1 MPIAG
6 EMRSTM
12 VFEMYHSESWRQ
24 RRKDIWFHLHCTW
37 ILSWFMF
44 SWVKGKK
51 VHRFTLLLMLQ
62 FAFIWM
68 QFMWCWNLCWRRGAF
83 CFETHLEWAVIF
95 AVDFAFEFQSSLEAL
110 SVLQWLWKLSILEWW
125 WSLAEEFL
133 GCSKFSCFPS
143 RTPMSLGFGV

>member
-1 MPIAG
+1 MPVAG

-62 FAFIWM
+62 FAFTWM

-95 AVDFAFEFQSSLEAL
+95 EVDFAFEFQSSLEAL
-110 SVLQWLWKLSILEWW
+110 SVLQWLWKLSILELMM
-125 WSLAEEFL
+125 SSCRGESGISQSFPLFL
-133 GCSKFSCFPS
+133 QQPKW
-143 RTPMSLGFGV
+143 V